1 MSADDIA
8 ALGAAYVEGDL
19 DPISRSH
26 LAEVVQQEPA
36 QADVLAQQMRTH
48 LLLRALLHQG
58 AATEVVRRAR
68 LIPRGFTADRSKR
81 LVDSARALSKPPMC
95 LRKRL
100 LFHILGAQMWGQ
112 VTFSPL

>member
-68 LIPRGFTADRSKR
+68 LIPRGFTADRSDAGSGR
-81 LVDSARALSKPPMC
+81 RPA
-95 LRKRL
+95 RKRRARRIPQL
-100 LFHILGAQMWGQ
+100 HTQ
-112 VTFSPL
+112 SR